1 MPPGG
6 LPGARPSARGRL
18 WVRALHRWLGL
29 AVGAVLLVSASTGLW
44 LALLGPA
51 DKRQIAALCG
61 DAPAV
66 VNHQA
71 LVDAVRERLGPL
83 TSLTLRMPHGERA
96 CVTAFAKTAS
106 WHGELFLH
114 PATARI
120 VAQREDSQGL
130 YNLMFE
136 LHSNLLLGDTGKAL
150 LAVVGAVFAAL
161 LASGLIVWWPARW
174 STALQMRW
182 RGRRTVALAD
192 GHRLAGALLG
202 LLVLSAVASGT
213 YVVWRPLAGWVNSV
227 ASTPRA
233 GPPMLPRQIPDT
245 PNGAAPAP
253 PLDALVRAGAGAA
266 GQGARLVDI
275 GLPVGKPGPVRL
287 RYHLPGDPHPNG
299 QSYVWLDPRQGAVLQ
314 RTRWDE
320 ADLGSRL
327 QGWLYPFHAGQLWG
341 VPHTALLL
349 LFGISLSWF
358 TLSGPLLW
366 WLRRRALDAT
376 HRQPPPSGNPS

>member
-114 PATARI
+114 PASLSR
-120 VAQREDSQGL
+120 
-130 YNLMFE
+130 
-136 LHSNLLLGDTGKAL
+136 
-150 LAVVGAVFAAL
+150 
-161 LASGLIVWWPARW
+161 
-174 STALQMRW
+174 
-182 RGRRTVALAD
+182 
-192 GHRLAGALLG
+192 G
-202 LLVLSAVASGT
+202 LLF
-213 YVVWRPLAGWVNSV
+213 
-227 ASTPRA
+227 
-233 GPPMLPRQIPDT
+233 QICPK
-245 PNGAAPAP
+245 
-253 PLDALVRAGAGAA
+253 
-266 GQGARLVDI
+266 I
-275 GLPVGKPGPVRL
+275 
-287 RYHLPGDPHPNG
+287 
-299 QSYVWLDPRQGAVLQ
+299 
-314 RTRWDE
+314 
-320 ADLGSRL
+320 
-327 QGWLYPFHAGQLWG
+327 
-341 VPHTALLL
+341 LL
-349 LFGISLSWF
+349 
-358 TLSGPLLW
+358 
-366 WLRRRALDAT
+366 
-376 HRQPPPSGNPS
+376 

>member
-1 MPPGG
+1 
-6 LPGARPSARGRL
+6 
-18 WVRALHRWLGL
+18 
-29 AVGAVLLVSASTGLW
+29 
-44 LALLGPA
+44 
-51 DKRQIAALCG
+51 
-61 DAPAV
+61 
-66 VNHQA
+66 
-71 LVDAVRERLGPL
+71 
-83 TSLTLRMPHGERA
+83 
-96 CVTAFAKTAS
+96 
-106 WHGELFLH
+106 
-114 PATARI
+114 
-120 VAQREDSQGL
+120 
-130 YNLMFE
+130 
-136 LHSNLLLGDTGKAL
+136 
-150 LAVVGAVFAAL
+150 
-161 LASGLIVWWPARW
+161 
-174 STALQMRW
+174 
-182 RGRRTVALAD
+182 
-192 GHRLAGALLG
+192 LLG

-233 GPPMLPRQIPDT
+233 GPPVLPQQIPDT
-245 PNGAAPAP
+245 PDGAAPAP

-366 WLRRRALDAT
+366 WLRRRALAAT

>member
-1 MPPGG
+1 
-6 LPGARPSARGRL
+6 
-18 WVRALHRWLGL
+18 
-29 AVGAVLLVSASTGLW
+29 
-44 LALLGPA
+44 
-51 DKRQIAALCG
+51 
-61 DAPAV
+61 
-66 VNHQA
+66 
-71 LVDAVRERLGPL
+71 
-83 TSLTLRMPHGERA
+83 
-96 CVTAFAKTAS
+96 
-106 WHGELFLH
+106 
-114 PATARI
+114 
-120 VAQREDSQGL
+120 
-130 YNLMFE
+130 
-136 LHSNLLLGDTGKAL
+136 
-150 LAVVGAVFAAL
+150 
-161 LASGLIVWWPARW
+161 
-174 STALQMRW
+174 
-182 RGRRTVALAD
+182 
-192 GHRLAGALLG
+192 
-202 LLVLSAVASGT
+202 
-213 YVVWRPLAGWVNSV
+213 
-227 ASTPRA
+227 
-233 GPPMLPRQIPDT
+233 
-245 PNGAAPAP
+245 
-253 PLDALVRAGAGAA
+253 VRAGAGAA